1 MWMDRIASLNELL
14 TQDPNNAFARYG
26 LAMEHSNAGDF
37 ARALDEFGKLLAANP
52 DYVPGY
58 QMAAQTLVK
67 AGRPIEAKSMLENGI
82 ASAQRKG
89 DSHAESEMAAM
100 LEEISA

>member
-1 MWMDRIASLNELL
+1 MDRIASLNELL

-26 LAMEHSNAGDF
+26 LALEHSNAGDF
-37 ARALDEFGKLLAANP
+37 DRALEEFGKLIAVHP

-67 AGRPIEAKSMLENGI
+67 AGRPGEAKSMLENGI
-82 ASAQRKG
+82 ASAQRKD
-89 DSHAESEMAAM
+89 DSHAESEMQAL
-100 LEEISA
+100 LEEITS

>member
-1 MWMDRIASLNELL
+1 MDRIATLSELL

-26 LAMEHSNAGDF
+26 LAMEHANAGAFD
-37 ARALDEFGKLLAANP
+37 RALDEFGKLLAAHP

-67 AGRPIEAKSMLENGI
+67 AARPSEAKSMLENGI

-89 DSHAESEMAAM
+89 DSHAESEMQAM
-100 LEEISA
+100 LDEIGS

>member
-37 ARALDEFGKLLAANP
+37 ARALDEFGKLLVANP

-67 AGRPIEAKSMLENGI
+67 ASRPAEAKSMLENGI

-89 DSHAESEMAAM
+89 DSHAESEMQAM
-100 LEEISA
+100 LDEIGS

>member
-26 LAMEHSNAGDF
+26 LALEHSNAGDF
-37 ARALDEFGKLLAANP
+37 DRALDEFGKLLAAHP

-58 QMAAQTLVK
+58 QMAAQTLMKV
-67 AGRPIEAKSMLENGI
+67 GRLGEAKSMLENGI
-82 ASAQRKG
+82 ASAQKKG
-89 DSHAESEMAAM
+89 DSHAESEMQAL
-100 LEEISA
+100 LEEIAS

>member
-1 MWMDRIASLNELL
+1 MDRIASLNELL

-37 ARALDEFGKLLAANP
+37 DRALDEFAKLLGSNP

-58 QMAAQTLVK
+58 HMAAQTLVK
-67 AGRPIEAKSMLENGI
+67 AGQPHEAKSMLENGI
-82 ASAQRKG
+82 ASARRKG
-89 DSHAESEMAAM
+89 DSHAESEMQA
-100 LEEISA
+100 LLDEISL